1 MLDVMGGIWFTDSI
15 KSFEGKE
22 AAEMLQGAWLVEIAE
37 LHAFE
42 KSGVERIKQFISAR
56 GDRFRAAY
64 GRRAVTHMRT
74 VLSRWC
80 CSSFVRCCA
89 WWSTSPSP
97 GRMTA

>member
-64 GRRAVTHMRT
+64 GRRAVRFLRNDKPAPLFERPHRGTA
-74 VLSRWC
+74 VL
-80 CSSFVRCCA
+80 A
-89 WWSTSPSP
+89 
-97 GRMTA
+97 GLRMG